1 MYIFCVCTIEV
12 LNGQS
17 FLICHNS
24 SSLLLFLKTFRTK
37 KYQQDL
43 SERMFFVINFC
54 FFFFKFTDSSIPSRP
69 RRVFEEN
76 MTRLQEVTNGSSNEQ
91 ASYMSLDV
99 LAQVAT
105 DKLRDDLKL
114 QPKVTPKKVCLF

>member
-1 MYIFCVCTIEV
+1 
-12 LNGQS
+12 
-17 FLICHNS
+17 
-24 SSLLLFLKTFRTK
+24 
-37 KYQQDL
+37 
-43 SERMFFVINFC
+43 
-54 FFFFKFTDSSIPSRP
+54 
-69 RRVFEEN
+69 

-114 QPKVTPKKVCLF
+114 QPKVTPKKVCLS